1 MAHGL
6 RCLGRPS
13 RRPRYAHAVDSWSS
27 PDLPAL
33 PGAGQVVRIFDTSRQ
48 AVVATHPE
56 DVARMYV
63 CGITPYDATHIG
75 HAATYIAFDLL
86 NRAWRDAG
94 HAVHYTQ
101 NVTDIDDPLLERA
114 VATGQDWREVA
125 ARETQLFRTDMAAL
139 SVIPPSDYIGAVE
152 AIPEVVRQIER
163 LQALGLVYQVDN
175 DLYLDIS
182 ADPHFGEVSHLS
194 REEMIAVFAER
205 GGDPDR
211 PGKRD
216 ALDPL
221 VWMAGRP
228 GEPHWA
234 SALGAGRPGW
244 HIECVAIGL
253 QHLGFGFDVQGG
265 GSDLAFPHHEMGASQ
280 GQLLCEDWPFAKA
293 YVHAGMVHLDGHK
306 MSKSRGNLVF
316 VSKLRESGEDP
327 AAIRLAILA
336 HHYRSDWEW
345 AEQCLVEARHR
356 LEVWRS
362 AFAGQAGADGHKL
375 LADLR
380 THLSNDLDAPAALA
394 AVDAWAAQSTTD
406 HSDVSAGSLIR
417 DAVMTLLGVRA

>member
-1 MAHGL
+1 
-6 RCLGRPS
+6 
-13 RRPRYAHAVDSWSS
+13 
-27 PDLPAL
+27 
-33 PGAGQVVRIFDTSRQ
+33 VRLFDTSSKS
-48 AVVATHPE
+48 VVITKPE
-56 DVARMYV
+56 AAARMYV

-114 VATGQDWREVA
+114 TATGQDWRDVA
-125 ARETQLFRTDMAAL
+125 LRETELFRNDMAAL
-139 SVIPPSDYIGAVE
+139 SVIPPTDYIGAVE
-152 AIPEVVRQIER
+152 AIPEVVRRIEQ
-163 LQALGLVYQVDN
+163 LQALGLVYRVED
-175 DLYLDIS
+175 DFYLDIS
-182 ADPHFGEVSHLS
+182 ADARFGSVANLP
-194 REEMIAVFAER
+194 REEMIAIFAER

-221 VWMAGRP
+221 LWMAGRP
-228 GEPHWA
+228 GEPHWPTT
-234 SALGAGRPGW
+234 LGSGRPGW

-253 QHLGFGFDVQGG
+253 QHLGFSFDVQGG

-280 GQLLCEDWPFAKA
+280 GQLLCQDWPFAKA

-345 AEQCLVEARHR
+345 TEECLVAARHR
-356 LEVWRS
+356 LDSWRRACDAQLGAS
-362 AFAGQAGADGHKL
+362 GQDL
-375 LADLR
+375 LAQIR

-394 AVDAWAAQSTTD
+394 AVDAWVAKSATD
-406 HSDVSAGSLIR
+406 KSDESAGSLTR
-417 DAVMTLLGVRA
+417 DAVMALLGVRA